1 MHALLAKRAW
11 QARAVTAALVLPPL
25 LSVISFAR
33 LVGRLARAAPAGPA
47 PAPDDASLAWWVDS
61 LLHRLPRP
69 WTYSCL
75 KRAVVLFYLLRRAG
89 RPVTLCIGVRRDA
102 DGAFAAHAW
111 LTRDGV
117 PYLEPSPAQPAT
129 FELLAAFPE
138 PRAEAH

>member
-1 MHALLAKRAW
+1 MHAALAKRMW
-11 QARAVTAALVLPPL
+11 QARTLTAVLVVPPL
-25 LSVISFAR
+25 LSAVSFAR
-33 LVGRLARAAPAGPA
+33 LAGRLGRAAPSGPR
-47 PAPDDASLAWWVDS
+47 PTPDDASLAWWVDA

-111 LTRDGV
+111 LVRDGS
-117 PYLEPSPAQPAT
+117 PYLEPSPANPAA
-129 FELLAAFPE
+129 FELLARFPE
-138 PRAEAH
+138 ASTP